1 MEPRLAVFIDF
12 ENQEIKVS
20 VIMEFLKEKGKVI
33 FKRAYGNWE
42 MLAVDAKKE
51 LTESGV
57 DLIQLY
63 PYGSQRKNRA
73 DVRLAVDAI
82 ETAFTHSEIATFVIV
97 SGDTDLSPLI
107 IKLKELGKYTIGIG
121 AKRSTSD
128 LLISNCDEF
137 VYYEFLAGEPVQEL
151 QITVGY
157 NLLSKAIQTLLKETD
172 PPWNAGRLRQVMI
185 KLDPSFSERNYG
197 YSQFKK
203 FLEACNEYKK
213 TLRFAQTEAGLFISP
228 ELTKEFE
235 TTKGVD
241 LLLKAI
247 NTIKD
252 KPPWNGSKLK
262 EIMTKLDPSFDERI
276 YGYSQFK
283 KFLEACNKS
292 KKILELRQDEGGTL
306 YISPAKA
313 LKL

>member
-12 ENQEIKVS
+12 ENQEIKVP

-42 MLAVDAKKE
+42 MLAANAKKE

-82 ETAFTHSEIATFVIV
+82 ETAFTHSEISIFVIV
-97 SGDTDLSPLI
+97 CGDTDLSPLI

-121 AKRSTSD
+121 AKKSTSE

-137 VYYEFLAGEPVQEL
+137 AYYEFLAGEPVQEL
-151 QITVGY
+151 KITVGY
-157 NLLSKAIQTLLKETD
+157 NLLSKAIQALLKETN
-172 PPWNAGRLRQVMI
+172 PPWDASRLRQVMI

-203 FLEACNEYKK
+203 FLEACNEYRKI
-213 TLRFAQTEAGLFISP
+213 LRFVQRGTSLFISP
-228 ELTKEFE
+228 ELTKEFDI
-235 TTKGVD
+235 TKGVN
-241 LLLKAI
+241 LLLKVM
-247 NTIKD
+247 NTITD
-252 KPPWNGSKLK
+252 KPPWNGSKIK
-262 EIMTKLDPSFDERI
+262 EVITKLDPSFDEQN

-283 KFLEACNKS
+283 KFLEACNKP
-292 KKILELRQDEGGTL
+292 KKILELSQDEGGTL
-306 YISPAKA
+306 YISPAKP
-313 LKL
+313 